1 LLVLAILLGR
11 SGLTPLKAWQWF
23 LLGVGLSQSSPY
35 LMVLLAIWL
44 IALAM
49 RGKYNKVL
57 PYWKFNLMQVALVCL
72 TVLALPALIGAV
84 ANGLLGLPDMQI
96 AGNGSWA
103 QQLLWYQD
111 RSAPVLV
118 QPVAVSVPLLFYRL
132 LMLAWALWL
141 AVALLGW
148 LRWGW
153 QALNHGGLWQ
163 ATPPRA
169 PKPSATPTTPAVEK
183 TVSAE

>member
-1 LLVLAILLGR
+1 
-11 SGLTPLKAWQWF
+11 
-23 LLGVGLSQSSPY
+23 
-35 LMVLLAIWL
+35 
-44 IALAM
+44 
-49 RGKYNKVL
+49 
-57 PYWKFNLMQVALVCL
+57 MQVALVCL

-183 TVSAE
+183 AVSAE